1 MVNISA
7 GRDPDLAVASGIDL
21 LVRQGYEATSVDELA
36 DAAGISRSTFF
47 RRFGSKEDVVFADH
61 DRILAQVSDSL
72 AQTADDPLWAAAEAA
87 RTIFD
92 HHVRHRSTSLARHQL
107 LQEVPALRDREL
119 VTSYRYERIFR
130 TYLEST
136 LPEGESPSYG
146 AVAAA
151 AALVAVHNAFLR
163 RWLRDPDTDLRD
175 QLRLELQRWAG
186 IFRPVLYGAAAE
198 ERPRGIVV
206 TVFGP
211 EMDRDEILTAV
222 REALP

>member
-7 GRDPDLAVASGIDL
+7 GRDPDLAVTAGIDL

-61 DRILAQVSDSL
+61 DRILARVSDSL
-72 AQTADDPLWAAAEAA
+72 SHTTGDPLFAATEAA
-87 RTIFD
+87 RMIFD
-92 HHVRHRSTSLARHQL
+92 HHVRHRATSLARHQL
-107 LQEVPALRDREL
+107 LQEVPTLRDREL
-119 VTSYRYERIFR
+119 VTSYRYERVFR

-136 LPEGESPSYG
+136 LPESESPNYG
-146 AVAAA
+146 TVAAA

-163 RWLRDPDTDLRD
+163 RWLRDPDTDLRG
-175 QLRLELQRWAG
+175 QLGLELQRWAG
-186 IFRPVLYGAAAE
+186 IFRPVLYGTALE
-198 ERPRGIVV
+198 ERRRGVMV

-211 EMDRDEILTAV
+211 EMDRDAILAAIQ
-222 REALP
+222 EALP